1 MKKLLF
7 AAAATAA
14 LVAAAPA
21 SAEVYFGAGPY
32 GGIELGVGPRDGW
45 REHGWREH
53 GWREHWHGA
62 YAYDCPVT
70 RERIV
75 TPSGRVIIRTRRDCD

>member
-1 MKKLLF
+1 MKRLLF

-14 LVAAAPA
+14 LAAAAPA
-21 SAEVYFGAGPY
+21 SAQVYFGAGPH
-32 GGIELGVGPRDGW
+32 GGVELGVGPRDGW
-45 REHGWREH
+45 RDHDWR
-53 GWREHWHGA
+53 GRGA

-75 TPSGRVIIRTRRDCD
+75 TPSGRVIIRTRHDCD

>member
-53 GWREHWHGA
+53 WRGA